1 MTGITGRGPIF
12 KNLTFAIYF
21 FMQVILGV
29 LFHFI
34 GGFASGSFYMPYKKV
49 KGWAWESYWIIG
61 GIFSWLIV
69 PPLAAWLTI
78 PNFWDIIGQSGSS
91 VLFYTYLFG
100 LLWGIGGLTYGLGV
114 RYLGV
119 SLGSSIILGL
129 CMVFGALIPSVY
141 YEFFPEAGKDTIGV
155 IAGSSWGQTVL
166 GGLAVC
172 VLGIVFCG
180 KAGTMKEAQ
189 LKEGPSGGNSGGKP
203 VLRRQPALVGDDN
216 PVATG
221 PLQGAAYAEIAVE
234 KPVAVNVDG
243 HGVQASATEYKFALG
258 LTVAIVSGVLS
269 ACFNFGLEAGQSM
282 AEVANTV
289 WTSANPGQGEFLY
302 RNNVVYVVILWGG
315 LTTNFIWCMILN
327 ARNKTFSNYTNKK
340 TPLLRNYL
348 LSALA
353 GTTWFLQFFFYG
365 MGESK
370 LGNGAS
376 SWILHMSFI
385 ILVANM
391 WGIISKEWNG
401 VTKKTKLMLF
411 LGVATIIVAV
421 LIVGYGNYLK
431 S

>member
-1 MTGITGRGPIF
+1 
-12 KNLTFAIYF
+12 
-21 FMQVILGV
+21 MQVILGV
-29 LFHFI
+29 IFHFI
-34 GGFASGSFYMPYKKV
+34 GGFASGSFYMPYRKV

-69 PPLAAWLTI
+69 PPLAAYLTI
-78 PNFWDIIGQSGSS
+78 PNFGDIIKNTDSS
-91 VLFYTYLFG
+91 TILYTYIFG

-141 YEFFPEAGKDTIGV
+141 YELAPQAGKDTISM
-155 IAGSSWGQTVL
+155 IAGSNWGLTVL
-166 GGLAVC
+166 AGLVVC
-172 VLGIVFCG
+172 IIGIIFCG
-180 KAGTMKEAQ
+180 KAGMMKEKQYQANEKANPGSSE
-189 LKEGPSGGNSGGKP
+189 LKF
-203 VLRRQPALVGDDN
+203 
-216 PVATG
+216 
-221 PLQGAAYAEIAVE
+221 
-234 KPVAVNVDG
+234 
-243 HGVQASATEYKFALG
+243 EYKFALG
-258 LTVAIVSGVLS
+258 LFVSIVSGILS
-269 ACFNFGLEAGQSM
+269 ACFNFGLEAGKPM
-282 AEVANTV
+282 ADVANQIWLT
-289 WTSANPGQGEFLY
+289 AHPGNVKFLY
-302 RNNVVYVVILWGG
+302 GNNVIFVVILWGG

-327 ARNKTFSNYTNKK
+327 ARNKTFGDYVNTK

-348 LSALA
+348 FSALA

-391 WGIISKEWNG
+391 WGFISKEWKG
-401 VTKKTKLMLF
+401 VSKKTLYTIIA
-411 LGVATIIVAV
+411 GVALIILAV

-431 S
+431 E

>member
-1 MTGITGRGPIF
+1 
-12 KNLTFAIYF
+12 
-21 FMQVILGV
+21 
-29 LFHFI
+29 
-34 GGFASGSFYMPYKKV
+34 
-49 KGWAWESYWIIG
+49 
-61 GIFSWLIV
+61 
-69 PPLAAWLTI
+69 
-78 PNFWDIIGQSGSS
+78 
-91 VLFYTYLFG
+91 
-100 LLWGIGGLTYGLGV
+100 
-114 RYLGV
+114 
-119 SLGSSIILGL
+119 
-129 CMVFGALIPSVY
+129 
-141 YEFFPEAGKDTIGV
+141 
-155 IAGSSWGQTVL
+155 
-166 GGLAVC
+166 
-172 VLGIVFCG
+172 
-180 KAGTMKEAQ
+180 MKEAQ
-189 LKEGPSGGNSGGKP
+189 LKEVPSGENGGGKP

-302 RNNVVYVVILWGG
+302 RNNVVYIVILWGG

-327 ARNKTFSNYTNKK
+327 ARNKTFSNYANKK
-340 TPLLRNYL
+340 TPLLQNYL

-391 WGIISKEWNG
+391 WGIISKEWKG